1 MSIIQSI
8 KKLFT
13 TPEARHLKEE
23 VYNQTSEWKSDAQ
36 EAASSAAAT
45 TREYASRAYA
55 SAADVADEVRDRIAG
70 KIDFD
75 TFLSTEIRIGTI
87 LSAEPIEKSDK
98 LLKLMVDVGEASP
111 RQIVSGIA
119 PYFEDPQSLVKRQA
133 MFVTNLEPKKIFGHE
148 SDGMIF
154 ALNDEESFSIL
165 SPDTHIT
172 PGTRAS

>member
-8 KKLFT
+8 KKLFS
-13 TPEARHLKEE
+13 TPEARHLREE
-23 VYNQTSEWKSDAQ
+23 VYDQATHWGSQAWEHAGT
-36 EAASSAAAT
+36 AASKG
-45 TREYASRAYA
+45 REYASQAYDSA
-55 SAADVADEVRDRIAG
+55 SEVVDDIGDRIQG

-75 TFLSTEIRIGTI
+75 TFLRTEIRVGTI
-87 LSAEPIEKSDK
+87 LSVEEIEKSDK
-98 LLKLMVDVGEASP
+98 LLKLMVDIGEESP
-111 RQIVSGIA
+111 RQIISGIA
-119 PYFEDPQSLVKRQA
+119 PYFKDPQSLVKRQA

-154 ALNDEESFSIL
+154 ALNDDESFSIL